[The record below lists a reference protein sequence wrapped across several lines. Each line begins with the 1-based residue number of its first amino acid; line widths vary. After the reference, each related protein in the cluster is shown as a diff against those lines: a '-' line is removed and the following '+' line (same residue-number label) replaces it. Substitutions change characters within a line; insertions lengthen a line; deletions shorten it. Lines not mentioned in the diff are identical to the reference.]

1 MLSITVH
8 NIESFE
14 VQEHHENSS
23 SNFFICKIFPEIK
36 YCCKINIWNNYKEM
50 IKRKI
55 KEISSNNFSNVIK
68 FYIIEY
74 KKKIHLYII
83 YILIRF
89 FFFFNMQSDLLQ
101 SPFFLLT
108 SKNTEIN

>member
-23 SNFFICKIFPEIK
+23 SNFFTCKIFSEIK

-55 KEISSNNFSNVIK
+55 K
-68 FYIIEY
+68 
-74 KKKIHLYII
+74 
-83 YILIRF
+83 
-89 FFFFNMQSDLLQ
+89 
-101 SPFFLLT
+101 
-108 SKNTEIN
+108 

>member
-23 SNFFICKIFPEIK
+23 SNFFTCKILPEIK

-74 KKKIHLYII
+74 KKNSSLHNLYFNTF
-83 YILIRF
+83 L
-89 FFFFNMQSDLLQ
+89 FFFNMQSDLLQ